1 MYSLRLNYSSN
12 SSEQYKDSITYCA
25 VLDLYLNHGID
36 AAQSSASIITLETA
50 QARTLALLALSGF
63 KEYTVT
69 VLD

>member
-1 MYSLRLNYSSN
+1 MYSLRLNYSPA

-36 AAQSSASIITLETA
+36 AAQSSASIITLESA
-50 QARTLALLALSGF
+50 RDRTLALLALSGF
-63 KEYTVT
+63 KEYTVS